1 MAVPRQIISP
11 QSNKPVMGI
20 VQDSLLG
27 TMLMTQRD
35 VFVSHEEAMQL
46 FMWVPDLGVAGEVN
60 QLPAPAILKPK
71 PLWTGKQI
79 FSLLIPNLNMQ
90 RVKERANPY
99 CCPSDSNILIEQG
112 ELLQGALTKQMVG
125 SVGSGLVHLIFR
137 EYGHRSCAEFLS
149 AVQKLVNSWLLTK
162 GFTVGVRDIIV
173 DKSDT
178 WRQICDTLAKFK
190 RQVGH
195 IVQRSQVGKL
205 KSQPGKSMQESFEA

>member
-35 VFVSHEEAMQL
+35 VFIDYEEAMQL
-46 FMWVPDLGVAGEVN
+46 FMWVPEVGVNGEVN
-60 QLPAPAILKPK
+60 QLPPPAILKPK

-79 FSLLIPNLNMQ
+79 YSLLIPNLNMQ
-90 RVKERANPY
+90 RIKDKANAY
-99 CCPSDSNILIEQG
+99 CCPKDTNILIERGDLIQG
-112 ELLQGALTKQMVG
+112 SLTKQMVG

-137 EYGHRSCAEFLS
+137 DYGHQSCAEFLS

-162 GFTVGVRDIIV
+162 GFTVGVQDIIV
-173 DKSDT
+173 DKKVTSNS
-178 WRQICDTLAKFK
+178 I
-190 RQVGH
+190 
-195 IVQRSQVGKL
+195 
-205 KSQPGKSMQESFEA
+205 